1 MPNRHAWHAIARTLG
16 TVILAG
22 LLLVGVRASRA
33 MVAEGATPGQI
44 ALDLWPAGQGRIDVA
59 QNGVNVSSCDFTVI
73 LDMGSRCEVQV
84 AAGVPVTLTAVP
96 EPAATLTD
104 DEKLKAPDYPVADP
118 AFVRW
123 SVFGCDGTGP
133 CTYTPEDGDWVE
145 AIFTP
150 LELEVGVV
158 GYGLVVDAADADA
171 LSCDDTVFFMNAMT
185 TCHGLYTADSSVVL
199 EATPGMEDPGPTT
212 WSQGCAPEGGNP
224 TSPRCTVTMSNIRTF
239 AVVGFPGD
247 GNPFPFPF
255 NITPQVRVSLG
266 GSGTG
271 RVTGTGFDC
280 GSDCTKK
287 LAYQS
292 PVTLNATAASDSH
305 FVGWQGVCSTSP
317 VCSFDAGSAT
327 GVKAIFDRTTA
338 PPPPPPTVTTTAA
351 FRPRLQKAVMQHIG
365 GHRVVVATL
374 VVDRPAF
381 ATLRLLRNGRA
392 RATTHWNLRTGR
404 TLARLRVPRT
414 LIPGRAKL
422 QVRVVASTAVRTFT
436 TAVKI
441 GR

>member
-1 MPNRHAWHAIARTLG
+1 M
-16 TVILAG
+16 LAG

-33 MVAEGATPGQI
+33 MVAEGATPGQVT
-44 ALDLWPAGQGRIDVA
+44 LELWPAGQGRIDVA
-59 QNGVNVSSCDFTVI
+59 QGGVNVSSCDFTVI
-73 LDMGSRCEVQV
+73 LDMGSGCEVQV

-104 DEKLKAPDYPVADP
+104 DEMLKAPDYPVADP

-158 GYGLVVDAADADA
+158 GNGLVVDAADADA
-171 LSCDDTVFFMNAMT
+171 LSCDDTVFFLHAIT
-185 TCHGLYTADSSVVL
+185 TCHGLYAADSSVVL
-199 EATPGMEDPGPTT
+199 EATPAMDDPGPTT
-212 WSQGCAPEGGNP
+212 WSPGCTPEGGNP
-224 TSPRCTVTMSNIRTF
+224 TSPRCTVTMTNIRTF

-255 NITPQVRVSLG
+255 NITPQVRVALG
-266 GSGTG
+266 GSGSG

-292 PVTLNATAASDSH
+292 PVTLNATASAGSH
-305 FVGWQGVCSTSP
+305 FVSWQGVCSTNP
-317 VCSFDAGSAT
+317 VCTFDAGSAT
-327 GVKAIFDRTTA
+327 GVKAIFDATATTT
-338 PPPPPPTVTTTAA
+338 PPPPPTVTTTAA

-374 VVDRPAF
+374 VVDRAAF
-381 ATLRLLRNGRA
+381 ATLRLSRSGRTI
-392 RATTHWNLRTGR
+392 ATTHWNLRAAR

-414 LIPGRAKL
+414 LKPGSAKL
-422 QVRVVASTAVRTFT
+422 QVRIAAANAVRIIT
-436 TAVKI
+436 TSVRI

>member
-1 MPNRHAWHAIARTLG
+1 MIDEGGGNSVPNRHAWHAIARALG

-22 LLLVGVRASRA
+22 LLLVGMQASRA

-59 QNGVNVSSCDFTVI
+59 QNGVDVSSCDFTVI

-123 SVFGCDGTGP
+123 SVFGCDSTGP
-133 CTYTPEDGDWVE
+133 CPYTPEDGDWVE

-185 TCHGLYTADSSVVL
+185 TCHGLYAADSSVVL

-212 WSQGCAPEGGNP
+212 WSLGYTPEGGNP

-255 NITPQVRVSLG
+255 NITPQVRLALG
-266 GSGTG
+266 PFGHRTG
-271 RVTGTGFDC
+271 HRNRLRLRGK
-280 GSDCTKK
+280 CTKK
-287 LAYQS
+287 LLYQS
-292 PVTLNATAASDSH
+292 PVTLNATA
-305 FVGWQGVCSTSP
+305 
-317 VCSFDAGSAT
+317 DAGSHCVSWQ
-327 GVKAIFDRTTA
+327 GSA
-338 PPPPPPTVTTTAA
+338 PPARSAPST
-351 FRPRLQKAVMQHIG
+351 RDPR
-365 GHRVVVATL
+365 
-374 VVDRPAF
+374 
-381 ATLRLLRNGRA
+381 RA
-392 RATTHWNLRTGR
+392 
-404 TLARLRVPRT
+404 
-414 LIPGRAKL
+414 
-422 QVRVVASTAVRTFT
+422 
-436 TAVKI
+436 
-441 GR
+441 